1 MFHYFRPR
9 KKKHKSRLNQAQSSS
24 EHPLDPKTQFGVLYQ
39 RYYTRV
45 FKFVRKSITR
55 QDLAEELTQEIF
67 LKLYQHK
74 DSYSHQFDIAAWIW
88 SISRNALYDYLR
100 QIRSSLSKL
109 SSLDDLF
116 LTQNYEPSSLITA
129 ESLLIEQHHSS
140 LIPKLLAQLPKRQRE
155 ILTLRLIDEFSYEE
169 ISQRMKLSVSAVK
182 SLLHRTKQNLIKLSH
197 QYSLAA

>member
-9 KKKHKSRLNQAQSSS
+9 KKKHKSRLNQAQSSN
-24 EHPLDPKTQFGVLYQ
+24 EHPPDPKTQFEVLYQ
-39 RYYTRV
+39 RYYARV
-45 FKFVRKSITR
+45 LKFVRKSITR
-55 QDLAEELTQEIF
+55 DDLAEELTQDIF

-129 ESLLIEQHHSS
+129 ESLLIEQDHSS
-140 LIPKLLAQLPKRQRE
+140 LIPKLLAQLPRRQRE

-169 ISQRMKLSVSAVK
+169 ISQRMELSVSAVK

-197 QYSLAA
+197 QYALAA